1 MAVRESK
8 RALAEAAEL
17 LDTDTRNARLYLR
30 RIQGIAGPI
39 PYGAIVTA
47 MRSTDISQVE
57 AVAAMAAEMAR
68 QDAPPADPTR

>member
-30 RIQGIAGPI
+30 RVQGIAGPI
-39 PYGAIVTA
+39 PYGTIVTA
-47 MRSTDISQVE
+47 MRRTDVSQIE
-57 AVAAMAAEMAR
+57 AVAAMAAEMAL
-68 QDAPPADPTR
+68 QDMPPGSPAG